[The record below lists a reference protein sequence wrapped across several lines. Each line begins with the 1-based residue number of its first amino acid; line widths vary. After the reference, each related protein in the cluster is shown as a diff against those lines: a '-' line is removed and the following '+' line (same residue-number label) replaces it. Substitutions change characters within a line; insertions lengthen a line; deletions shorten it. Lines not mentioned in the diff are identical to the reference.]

1 MKTFNIGELSE
12 KSGVASHAI
21 RFYERE
27 SLMPEPA
34 RTQSNYR
41 RYPEDAIA
49 RLQFIIHAKQWGF
62 TLDEI
67 RELLMLQDAN
77 GDRAEA
83 KRIATEQ
90 LEKIRHQIQ
99 SLSRIEAV
107 LSKLW
112 RNVQGRDRWTVARSS
127 RPLPRKGNAPV
138 YRRDELINN
147 ALDWLRGGARSGCK
161 K

>member
-1 MKTFNIGELSE
+1 MQTFNIGELSAQ
-12 KSGVASHAI
+12 SGVASHAI

-27 SLMPEPA
+27 NLMPEPA

-49 RLQFIIHAKQWGF
+49 RLQFIVNAKQWGF

-83 KRIATEQ
+83 KRIAREQ

-107 LSKLW
+107 LAKTLEECSGEGTMEGCPI
-112 RNVQGRDRWTVARSS
+112 VEAIAG
-127 RPLPRKGNAPV
+127 KG
-138 YRRDELINN
+138 
-147 ALDWLRGGARSGCK
+147 
-161 K
+161 

>member
-12 KSGVASHAI
+12 KSGMASHAI

-27 SLMPEPA
+27 KLMPEPA
-34 RTQSNYR
+34 RTESNYR

-83 KRIATEQ
+83 KRIAREQ
-90 LEKIRHQIQ
+90 LEKIREQIR
-99 SLSRIEAV
+99 SLSRIETV
-107 LSKLW
+107 LSKTLKECSGEGPMDGCPI
-112 RNVQGRDRWTVARSS
+112 VEAIGRE
-127 RPLPRKGNAPV
+127 K
-138 YRRDELINN
+138 
-147 ALDWLRGGARSGCK
+147 
-161 K
+161 

>member
-12 KSGVASHAI
+12 KCGVASHAI

-27 SLMPEPA
+27 NLMPEPA

-77 GDRAEA
+77 GERAEA

-90 LEKIRHQIQ
+90 LGKIRNQIQ
-99 SLSRIEAV
+99 NLSRIEAV
-107 LSKLW
+107 LSKTL
-112 RNVQGRDRWTVARSS
+112 
-127 RPLPRKGNAPV
+127 
-138 YRRDELINN
+138 DEC
-147 ALDWLRGGARSGCK
+147 SGEGPMEGCPIVEAIAQEG
-161 K
+161 

>member
-1 MKTFNIGELSE
+1 MKTFNIGELSAQ
-12 KSGVASHAI
+12 SGVASHAI

-27 SLMPEPA
+27 NLMPEPA

-83 KRIATEQ
+83 MRIASEQ

-99 SLSRIEAV
+99 NLSRIEAV
-107 LSKLW
+107 LSQTLEKCSGEGPMEGCPI
-112 RNVQGRDRWTVARSS
+112 VEAIAE
-127 RPLPRKGNAPV
+127 KG
-138 YRRDELINN
+138 
-147 ALDWLRGGARSGCK
+147 
-161 K
+161 

>member
-12 KSGVASHAI
+12 RSGVASQVI

-27 SLMPEPA
+27 NLMPEPE

-49 RLQFIIHAKQWGF
+49 RLQFIVHAKQWGF
-62 TLDEI
+62 SLDEI

-83 KRIATEQ
+83 KRIAREK
-90 LEKIRHQIQ
+90 LEKIRNQIRN
-99 SLSRIEAV
+99 LSRIEAV
-107 LSKLW
+107 LAKTLEECS
-112 RNVQGRDRWTVARSS
+112 G
-127 RPLPRKGNAPV
+127 
-138 YRRDELINN
+138 E
-147 ALDWLRGGARSGCK
+147 GAMDGCPIVEAIAHEG
-161 K
+161 

>member
-27 SLMPEPA
+27 NLMPEPA

-41 RYPEDAIA
+41 RYPEDSIA

-83 KRIATEQ
+83 KRIAKKQ

-107 LSKLW
+107 LSETLKECSGEGPMDGCPI
-112 RNVQGRDRWTVARSS
+112 VEAIAH
-127 RPLPRKGNAPV
+127 KG
-138 YRRDELINN
+138 
-147 ALDWLRGGARSGCK
+147 
-161 K
+161 

>member
-27 SLMPEPA
+27 NLMPEPA

-83 KRIATEQ
+83 KRIAKKQ
-90 LEKIRHQIQ
+90 LEKI
-99 SLSRIEAV
+99 
-107 LSKLW
+107 
-112 RNVQGRDRWTVARSS
+112 
-127 RPLPRKGNAPV
+127 
-138 YRRDELINN
+138 
-147 ALDWLRGGARSGCK
+147 
-161 K
+161 